1 MEELLINASNL
12 IHERKFSEAKQN
24 LNEFIENNN
33 KISKGLEFTFSD
45 VVEFYASRDKLK
57 LKNVK
62 WVSPRIDEAYK
73 LLAYIANEE
82 KDFTNAYTYLEEGL

>member
-24 LNEFIENNN
+24 LNEFIENN

-62 WVSPRIDEAYK
+62 FNHPIK
-73 LLAYIANEE
+73 FNE
-82 KDFTNAYTYLEEGL
+82 N

>member
-24 LNEFIENNN
+24 LNEFIENN

-57 LKNVK
+57 LKNVT
-62 WVSPRIDEAYK
+62 S
-73 LLAYIANEE
+73 E
-82 KDFTNAYTYLEEGL
+82 KPLNYSFFLQQFSVLTR